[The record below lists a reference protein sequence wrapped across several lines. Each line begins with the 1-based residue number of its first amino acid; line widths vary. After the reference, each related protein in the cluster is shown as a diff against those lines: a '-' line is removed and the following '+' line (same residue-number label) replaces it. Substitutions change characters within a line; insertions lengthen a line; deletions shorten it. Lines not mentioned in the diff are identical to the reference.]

1 MGCATGSTRRWRPEV
16 PENLLEVRDL
26 TITPAGAETP
36 VLHDVSLSLAPGER
50 VGLIGESGSGKSL
63 TAQSVMGLLPE
74 ELHARGQVRLQGHS
88 GNLLEANEKTLA
100 GLRSEIV
107 SMVFQE
113 PMSALNP
120 LMRIGDQIAEVLRI
134 HGKVPRA
141 QIQTRVRELL
151 HDVHMPDP
159 DSARFAYPHQM
170 SGGQRQRVMLAIA
183 LANSPRL
190 LICDE
195 PTTALDVT
203 VQKHMLDLIAERVA
217 AVEAGLLFIT
227 HDLAVVAGVCDRVIV
242 MYRGRIVES
251 GSVDEIFTA
260 PKHEYTRGLLASSD
274 LESSDDRGRL
284 FTLKTALAYSGPQ
297 VDAESPAEADSS
309 DGAGESEESECR
321 EESTTSTR
329 SGHTGTAVAESTDDG
344 NDGAA
349 STRENDGAASVGESA
364 PLIEVSGVTRVF
376 RGRGLFGRRRS
387 QVTALGGI
395 DFTVAGGA
403 RLGIVGESGSGKSTL
418 LNILSGLDRPTTGH
432 VRVGD
437 IRVEAASS
445 QALRRLRENLQIVF
459 QDPFASLDPRMRIAD
474 IVSEPLIAAG
484 VDKDERIARVEEMIA
499 SVDLDADSL
508 RRYPHQFSGGQ
519 RQRISIARAL
529 VTRPQILV
537 ADEPVSALDVSV
549 RAQVLNLLTDLVDEY
564 ALTLLFVSHDLGVVK
579 HLCSDVIVMKAGQ
592 IIESG
597 ATEDIYAHP
606 QEEYTRRLIAATP
619 SLAEALAAG

>member
-1 MGCATGSTRRWRPEV
+1 MA
-16 PENLLEVRDL
+16 ENLLEVRDL
-26 TITPAGAETP
+26 TITPAGADAP
-36 VLHDVSLSLAPGER
+36 VLHDVSLTLAPGER

-63 TAQSVMGLLPE
+63 TAASVMGLLPE
-74 ELHARGQVRLQGHS
+74 ELRASGTVSLQGFA
-88 GNLLEANEKTLA
+88 GIVLDAKEKTLA
-100 GLRSEIV
+100 RMRSDVV

-134 HGKVPRA
+134 HGSVSRGDIPG
-141 QIQTRVRELL
+141 RVLDLL
-151 HDVHMPDP
+151 TSVHMPDP
-159 DSARFAYPHQM
+159 NSARFAYPHQM

-203 VQKHMLDLIAERVA
+203 VQKHMLDLISERIA

-242 MYRGRIVES
+242 MHAGRIVET
-251 GSVDEIFTA
+251 GSVREIFTN
-260 PKHEYTRGLLASSD
+260 PQHEYTRGLLASSD
-274 LESSDDRGRL
+274 LGATDENGKL
-284 FTLKTALAYSGPQ
+284 YTLKTALAYSGPKEERTP
-297 VDAESPAEADSS
+297 VTTVHAEDT
-309 DGAGESEESECR
+309 EEDTEDEKPRIASA
-321 EESTTSTR
+321 
-329 SGHTGTAVAESTDDG
+329 SGPVT
-344 NDGAA
+344 
-349 STRENDGAASVGESA
+349 A
-364 PLIEVSGVTRVF
+364 PLIEVTGVTKVF
-376 RGRGLFGRRRS
+376 KPRGMLFRRGS
-387 QVTALGGI
+387 PVQALRGI
-395 DFTVAGGA
+395 DFSVVAGQ

-418 LNILSGLDRPTTGH
+418 LTILSGLDRPTSGH

-437 IRVEAASS
+437 VRVESASTS
-445 QALRRLRENLQIVF
+445 ALRTLRENLQIVF
-459 QDPFASLDPRMRIAD
+459 QDPFSSLDPRMRVED
-474 IVSEPLIAAG
+474 IVSEPLVAQGMGRHERLAA
-484 VDKDERIARVEEMIA
+484 VEEMLLA
-499 SVDLDADSL
+499 VDLDPNAM

-549 RAQVLNLLTDLVDEY
+549 RAQVLNLLTDLVDDY

-579 HLCSDVIVMKAGQ
+579 HLCSDVIVMKDGH

-597 ATEDIYAHP
+597 TTEDIYATP
-606 QEEYTRRLIAATP
+606 RDDYTKSLIAATP
-619 SLAEALAAG
+619 SLAGALASTT

>member
-1 MGCATGSTRRWRPEV
+1 M
-16 PENLLEVRDL
+16 PENLLEVCDL

-74 ELHARGQVRLQGHS
+74 ELHAQGQVHLQGHS

-100 GLRSEIV
+100 GLRSDIV

-217 AVEAGLLFIT
+217 VVEAGLLFIT
-227 HDLAVVAGVCDRVIV
+227 HDLAVVAGVCDRVVV

-274 LESSDDRGRL
+274 LESTDDRGRL
-284 FTLKTALAYSGPQ
+284 FTPKTALAYSGPQ
-297 VDAESPAEADSS
+297 VEEAEPQPDARESQDS
-309 DGAGESEESECR
+309 E
-321 EESTTSTR
+321 
-329 SGHTGTAVAESTDDG
+329 
-344 NDGAA
+344 DGAA
-349 STRENDGAASVGESA
+349 SAKEGNGAASAKESA
-364 PLIEVSGVTRVF
+364 PLIEVSDVTRVF
-376 RGRGLFGRRRS
+376 RGRGLFGRGRS
-387 QVTALGGI
+387 RVTALGGI
-395 DFTVAGGA
+395 DFTVASGA

-474 IVSEPLIAAG
+474 IVAEPLIAAG
-484 VDKDERIARVEEMIA
+484 VDKDERTARVEEMIA
-499 SVDLDADSL
+499 AVDLDADSL

-579 HLCSDVIVMKAGQ
+579 HLCSEVIVMKSGQ

-597 ATEDIYAHP
+597 ATEDIYANP
-606 QEEYTRRLIAATP
+606 QEEYTRSLIAATP

>member
-1 MGCATGSTRRWRPEV
+1 M

-63 TAQSVMGLLPE
+63 TAQSVMGLLPD
-74 ELHARGQVRLQGHS
+74 ELHARGQVHLQGHS

-100 GLRSEIV
+100 GLRSDIV

-227 HDLAVVAGVCDRVIV
+227 HDLAVVAGICDRVVV

-274 LESSDDRGRL
+274 LESTDDRGRL
-284 FTLKTALAYSGPQ
+284 FTPKTALAYSGPQ
-297 VDAESPAEADSS
+297 VEEAEPQPDARESQDS
-309 DGAGESEESECR
+309 E
-321 EESTTSTR
+321 
-329 SGHTGTAVAESTDDG
+329 
-344 NDGAA
+344 DGAA
-349 STRENDGAASVGESA
+349 SATEDGGAASAREPA
-364 PLIEVSGVTRVF
+364 PLIEVSDVTRVF
-376 RGRGLFGRRRS
+376 RGRGLFGRGRS

-395 DFTVAGGA
+395 DFTVASGA

-474 IVSEPLIAAG
+474 IVAEPLIAAS
-484 VDKDERIARVEEMIA
+484 VDKDERTARVEEMIA
-499 SVDLDADSL
+499 AVDLDADSL

-579 HLCSDVIVMKAGQ
+579 HLCSEVIVMKSGQ

-597 ATEDIYAHP
+597 ATEDIYANP
-606 QEEYTRRLIAATP
+606 QEEYTRSLIAATP

>member
-1 MGCATGSTRRWRPEV
+1 MGCATDSIRRWRPGV
-16 PENLLEVRDL
+16 AENLLEVDGL
-26 TITPAGAETP
+26 TITPSGAEAA

-74 ELHARGQVRLQGHS
+74 ELHAQGRVSLQGHA
-88 GNLLEANEKTLA
+88 GNLLDANEKTLA
-100 GLRSEIV
+100 GLRSDIV

-141 QIQTRVRELL
+141 QIPNRVRELL
-151 HDVHMPDP
+151 SDVHMPDP
-159 DSARFAYPHQM
+159 DSARFAYPYQM

-203 VQKHMLDLIAERVA
+203 VQRKMLELIAERVA

-227 HDLAVVAGVCDRVIV
+227 HDLAVVAGICDRVIV
-242 MYRGRIVES
+242 MYQGRIVET
-251 GSVDEIFTA
+251 GTVTEIFTA

-274 LESSDDRGRL
+274 LEATDENGRL
-284 FTLKTALAYSGPQ
+284 YTLKTALGYSGPR
-297 VDAESPAEADSS
+297 AE
-309 DGAGESEESECR
+309 R
-321 EESTTSTR
+321 EESN
-329 SGHTGTAVAESTDDG
+329 GTADVEKDRSDG
-344 NDGAA
+344 NERAA
-349 STRENDGAASVGESA
+349 SARGSA
-364 PLIEVSGVTRVF
+364 PLIEVSDVTRVF
-376 RGRGLFGRRRS
+376 RGRGFFGRRRS
-387 QVTALGGI
+387 DVTALGGI
-395 DFTVAGGA
+395 DFSVAAGE

-445 QALRRLRENLQIVF
+445 QALRTLRENLQIVF
-459 QDPFASLDPRMRIAD
+459 QDPFASLDPRMRVAD
-474 IVSEPLIAAG
+474 IVAEPLIAAG
-484 VDKDERIARVEEMIA
+484 VDKDERMTRVEEMIA
-499 SVDLDADSL
+499 AVDLDTASL
-508 RRYPHQFSGGQ
+508 QRYPHQFSGGQ

-549 RAQVLNLLTDLVDEY
+549 RAQVLNLLTDLVEDY

-579 HLCSDVIVMKAGQ
+579 HLCSQIIVMKDGR
-592 IIESG
+592 IVESG
-597 ATEDIYAHP
+597 ATDDIYANP
-606 QEEYTRRLIAATP
+606 QEDYTRRLIAATP
-619 SLAEALAAG
+619 SLAEALAATG

>member
-1 MGCATGSTRRWRPEV
+1 M

-227 HDLAVVAGVCDRVIV
+227 HDLAVVAGVCDRVVV

-274 LESSDDRGRL
+274 LESTDDRGRL
-284 FTLKTALAYSGPQ
+284 FTPKTALAYSGPQ
-297 VDAESPAEADSS
+297 VEEAEPQPDARESQDS
-309 DGAGESEESECR
+309 E
-321 EESTTSTR
+321 
-329 SGHTGTAVAESTDDG
+329 
-344 NDGAA
+344 DGAA
-349 STRENDGAASVGESA
+349 SAKEGNGAASAKESA
-364 PLIEVSGVTRVF
+364 PLIEVSDVTRVF
-376 RGRGLFGRRRS
+376 RGRGLFGRGRS
-387 QVTALGGI
+387 RVTALGGI
-395 DFTVAGGA
+395 DFTVASGA

-474 IVSEPLIAAG
+474 IVAEPLIAAG
-484 VDKDERIARVEEMIA
+484 VDKDERTARVEEMIA
-499 SVDLDADSL
+499 AVDLDADSL

-579 HLCSDVIVMKAGQ
+579 HLCSEVIVMKSGQ

-597 ATEDIYAHP
+597 ATEDIYANP
-606 QEEYTRRLIAATP
+606 QEEYTRSLIAATP

>member
-1 MGCATGSTRRWRPEV
+1 M

-26 TITPAGAETP
+26 TITPTGAQEP
-36 VLHDVSLSLAPGER
+36 VLHDVSLDLAPGER

-74 ELHARGQVRLQGHS
+74 ELHPQGRVSLQGHA
-88 GNLLEANEKTLA
+88 GNLLEASEKTLA
-100 GLRSEIV
+100 GMRSDIV

-134 HGKVPRA
+134 HGTVPRS
-141 QIQTRVRELL
+141 QTPARVRELL
-151 HDVHMPDP
+151 ADVHMPDP

-203 VQKHMLDLIAERVA
+203 VQRRMLELIAERVA
-217 AVEAGLLFIT
+217 AVQAGLLFIT
-227 HDLAVVAGVCDRVIV
+227 HDLAVVAGICDRVIV
-242 MYRGRIVES
+242 MYRGRVVET
-251 GSVDEIFTA
+251 GTVTEIFTA
-260 PKHEYTRGLLASSD
+260 PRHEYTRGLLASSD
-274 LESSDDRGRL
+274 LEATDDRGRL
-284 FTLKTALAYSGPQ
+284 YTLTTALGYEGPR
-297 VDAESPAEADSS
+297 VPDADEPSAGQGTVRATDGHRTADRDASATGRDVGGAPERTVGGDDASESSATVGDDA
-309 DGAGESEESECR
+309 
-321 EESTTSTR
+321 
-329 SGHTGTAVAESTDDG
+329 TDARG
-344 NDGAA
+344 GAA
-349 STRENDGAASVGESA
+349 SASGSA
-364 PLIEVSGVTRVF
+364 PLIEVSEVTRIF

-387 QVTALGGI
+387 DVTALSGI
-395 DFTVAGGA
+395 DFSVSAGE

-418 LNILSGLDRPTTGH
+418 LNILSGLDRPTTGN
-432 VRVGD
+432 VRVDD

-445 QALRRLRENLQIVF
+445 QALRTMRENLQIVF
-459 QDPFASLDPRMRIAD
+459 QDPFASLDPRMRVAD
-474 IVSEPLIAAG
+474 IVAEPLIAAG
-484 VDKDERIARVEEMIA
+484 VDRDERRARVEEMIEA
-499 SVDLDADSL
+499 VDLDVESL

-529 VTRPQILV
+529 VTRPRILV

-549 RAQVLNLLTDLVDEY
+549 RAQVLNLLTDLVEDY

-579 HLCSDVIVMKAGQ
+579 HLCSRIIVMKDGR
-592 IIESG
+592 IVETG
-597 ATEDIYAHP
+597 ATEDIYATP

-619 SLAEALAAG
+619 SLAEALAATG

>member
-63 TAQSVMGLLPE
+63 TAQSVMGLLPD
-74 ELHARGQVRLQGHS
+74 ELHARGQVHLQGHS

-100 GLRSEIV
+100 GLRSDIV

-134 HGKVPRA
+134 HGKVPRG
-141 QIQTRVRELL
+141 QIPTRVRELL

-217 AVEAGLLFIT
+217 AVDAGLLFIT
-227 HDLAVVAGVCDRVIV
+227 HDLAVVAGVCDRVVV

-274 LESSDDRGRL
+274 LESTDDRGRL
-284 FTLKTALAYSGPQ
+284 FTPKTALAYSGPQ
-297 VDAESPAEADSS
+297 VEEAEPQPDARESQDS
-309 DGAGESEESECR
+309 E
-321 EESTTSTR
+321 
-329 SGHTGTAVAESTDDG
+329 
-344 NDGAA
+344 DGAA
-349 STRENDGAASVGESA
+349 SAKEGNGAASAKESA
-364 PLIEVSGVTRVF
+364 PLIEVSDVTRVF
-376 RGRGLFGRRRS
+376 RGRGLFVRGRSR
-387 QVTALGGI
+387 VTALGGI
-395 DFTVAGGA
+395 DFTVASGA

-474 IVSEPLIAAG
+474 IVAEPLIAAG
-484 VDKDERIARVEEMIA
+484 VDKDERTARVEEMIA
-499 SVDLDADSL
+499 AVDLDTDSL

-579 HLCSDVIVMKAGQ
+579 HLCSEVIVMKSGQ

-597 ATEDIYAHP
+597 ATEDIYANP
-606 QEEYTRRLIAATP
+606 QEEYTRSLIAATP

>member
-1 MGCATGSTRRWRPEV
+1 M
-16 PENLLEVRDL
+16 PENLLEVCDL

-141 QIQTRVRELL
+141 QIPTRVRELL

-203 VQKHMLDLIAERVA
+203 VQKQMLDLIAERVA

-274 LESSDDRGRL
+274 LESTDDRGRL

-349 STRENDGAASVGESA
+349 STRENDGAASVWESA

>member
-1 MGCATGSTRRWRPEV
+1 M

-63 TAQSVMGLLPE
+63 TAQSVMGLLPD
-74 ELHARGQVRLQGHS
+74 ELHARGQVHLQGHS

-100 GLRSEIV
+100 GLRSDIV

-227 HDLAVVAGVCDRVIV
+227 HDLAVVAGVCDRVVV

-274 LESSDDRGRL
+274 LESTDDRGRL
-284 FTLKTALAYSGPQ
+284 FTPKTALAYSGPQ
-297 VDAESPAEADSS
+297 VEEAEPQPDARESQDS
-309 DGAGESEESECR
+309 E
-321 EESTTSTR
+321 
-329 SGHTGTAVAESTDDG
+329 
-344 NDGAA
+344 DGAA
-349 STRENDGAASVGESA
+349 SAKEGNGAASAKESA
-364 PLIEVSGVTRVF
+364 PLIEVSDVTRVF
-376 RGRGLFGRRRS
+376 RGRGLFGRGRS
-387 QVTALGGI
+387 RVTALGGI
-395 DFTVAGGA
+395 DFTVASGA

-474 IVSEPLIAAG
+474 IVAEPLIAAS
-484 VDKDERIARVEEMIA
+484 VDKDERTARVEEMIA
-499 SVDLDADSL
+499 AVDLDADSL

-579 HLCSDVIVMKAGQ
+579 HLCSEVIVMKSGQ

-597 ATEDIYAHP
+597 ATEDIYANP
-606 QEEYTRRLIAATP
+606 QEEYTRSLIAATP

>member
-1 MGCATGSTRRWRPEV
+1 M

-63 TAQSVMGLLPE
+63 TAQSVMGLLPD
-74 ELHARGQVRLQGHS
+74 ELHARGQVHLQGHS

-100 GLRSEIV
+100 GLRSDIV

-227 HDLAVVAGVCDRVIV
+227 HDLAVVAGICDRVVV

-274 LESSDDRGRL
+274 LESTDDRGRL
-284 FTLKTALAYSGPQ
+284 FTPKTALAYSGPQ
-297 VDAESPAEADSS
+297 VEEAEPQPDARESQDS
-309 DGAGESEESECR
+309 E
-321 EESTTSTR
+321 
-329 SGHTGTAVAESTDDG
+329 
-344 NDGAA
+344 DGAA
-349 STRENDGAASVGESA
+349 SAKEGNGAASAKESA
-364 PLIEVSGVTRVF
+364 PLIEVSDVTRVF
-376 RGRGLFGRRRS
+376 RGRGLFGRGRS
-387 QVTALGGI
+387 RVTALGGI
-395 DFTVAGGA
+395 DFTVASGA

-474 IVSEPLIAAG
+474 IVAEPLIAAG
-484 VDKDERIARVEEMIA
+484 VDKDERTARVEEMIA
-499 SVDLDADSL
+499 AVDLDADSL

-579 HLCSDVIVMKAGQ
+579 HLCSEVIVMKSGQ

-597 ATEDIYAHP
+597 ATEDIYANP
-606 QEEYTRRLIAATP
+606 QEEYTRSLIAATP

>member
-1 MGCATGSTRRWRPEV
+1 M

-74 ELHARGQVRLQGHS
+74 ELHAQGQVHLQGHS

-100 GLRSEIV
+100 GLRSDIV

-141 QIQTRVRELL
+141 QIPTRVRELL

-170 SGGQRQRVMLAIA
+170 SGGQRQRVMLAID

-227 HDLAVVAGVCDRVIV
+227 HDLAVVAGVCDRVVV

-274 LESSDDRGRL
+274 LESTDDRGRL
-284 FTLKTALAYSGPQ
+284 FTPKTALAYSGPQ
-297 VDAESPAEADSS
+297 VEEAEPQPDARESQDS
-309 DGAGESEESECR
+309 E
-321 EESTTSTR
+321 
-329 SGHTGTAVAESTDDG
+329 
-344 NDGAA
+344 DGAA
-349 STRENDGAASVGESA
+349 SAKEGNGAASAKESA
-364 PLIEVSGVTRVF
+364 PLIEVSDVTRVF
-376 RGRGLFGRRRS
+376 RGRGLFGRGRS
-387 QVTALGGI
+387 RVTALGGI
-395 DFTVAGGA
+395 DFTVASGA

-474 IVSEPLIAAG
+474 IVAEPLIAAG
-484 VDKDERIARVEEMIA
+484 VDKDERTARVEEMIA
-499 SVDLDADSL
+499 AVDLDADSL

-579 HLCSDVIVMKAGQ
+579 HLCSEVIVMKSGQ

-597 ATEDIYAHP
+597 ATEDIYANP
-606 QEEYTRRLIAATP
+606 QEEYTRSLIAATP

>member
-1 MGCATGSTRRWRPEV
+1 M

-74 ELHARGQVRLQGHS
+74 ELHAQGQVHLQGHS

-141 QIQTRVRELL
+141 QIPTRVRELL

-203 VQKHMLDLIAERVA
+203 VQKQMLDLIAERVA

-274 LESSDDRGRL
+274 LESTDDRGRL

-564 ALTLLFVSHDLGVVK
+564 ALTLLFVSHDLGVVE
-579 HLCSDVIVMKAGQ
+579 HLCSDVIVMKDGQ

-597 ATEDIYAHP
+597 VTEDIYAHP

-619 SLAEALAAG
+619 NLAEALAAG

>member
-1 MGCATGSTRRWRPEV
+1 M

-74 ELHARGQVRLQGHS
+74 ELHAQGQVHLQGHS

-100 GLRSEIV
+100 GLRSDIV

-141 QIQTRVRELL
+141 QIPTRVRELL

-227 HDLAVVAGVCDRVIV
+227 HDLAVVAGVCDRVVV

-274 LESSDDRGRL
+274 LESTDDRGRL
-284 FTLKTALAYSGPQ
+284 FTPKTALAYSGPQ
-297 VDAESPAEADSS
+297 VEEAEPQPDARESQDS
-309 DGAGESEESECR
+309 E
-321 EESTTSTR
+321 
-329 SGHTGTAVAESTDDG
+329 
-344 NDGAA
+344 DGAA
-349 STRENDGAASVGESA
+349 SAKEGNGAASAKESA
-364 PLIEVSGVTRVF
+364 PLIEVSDVTRVF
-376 RGRGLFGRRRS
+376 RGRGLFGRGRS
-387 QVTALGGI
+387 RVTALGGI
-395 DFTVAGGA
+395 DFTVASGA

-445 QALRRLRENLQIVF
+445 QALRRLRQNLQIVF

-474 IVSEPLIAAG
+474 IVAEPLIAAG
-484 VDKDERIARVEEMIA
+484 VDKDERTARVEEMIA
-499 SVDLDADSL
+499 AVDLDADSL

-579 HLCSDVIVMKAGQ
+579 HLCSEVIVMKSGQ

-597 ATEDIYAHP
+597 ATENIYANP
-606 QEEYTRRLIAATP
+606 QEEYTRSLIAATP

>member
-1 MGCATGSTRRWRPEV
+1 M

-63 TAQSVMGLLPE
+63 TAQSVMGLLPD
-74 ELHARGQVRLQGHS
+74 ELHARGQVHLQGHS

-100 GLRSEIV
+100 GLRSDIV

-227 HDLAVVAGVCDRVIV
+227 HDLAVVAGVCDRVVV

-274 LESSDDRGRL
+274 LESTDDRGRL
-284 FTLKTALAYSGPQ
+284 FTPKTALAYSGPQ
-297 VDAESPAEADSS
+297 VEEAEPQPDARESQDS
-309 DGAGESEESECR
+309 E
-321 EESTTSTR
+321 
-329 SGHTGTAVAESTDDG
+329 
-344 NDGAA
+344 DGAA
-349 STRENDGAASVGESA
+349 SAKEGNGAASAKESA
-364 PLIEVSGVTRVF
+364 PLIEVSDVTRVF
-376 RGRGLFGRRRS
+376 RGRGLFGRGRS
-387 QVTALGGI
+387 RVTALGGI
-395 DFTVAGGA
+395 DFTVASGA

-445 QALRRLRENLQIVF
+445 QALRHLRENLQIVF

-474 IVSEPLIAAG
+474 IVAEPLIAAG
-484 VDKDERIARVEEMIA
+484 VDKDERTARVEEMIA
-499 SVDLDADSL
+499 AVDLDTDSL

-579 HLCSDVIVMKAGQ
+579 HLCSEVIVMKSGQ

-597 ATEDIYAHP
+597 ATEDIYANP
-606 QEEYTRRLIAATP
+606 QEEYTRSLIAATP

>member
-1 MGCATGSTRRWRPEV
+1 M
-16 PENLLEVRDL
+16 PENLLEVCDL

-141 QIQTRVRELL
+141 QIPTRVRELL

-227 HDLAVVAGVCDRVIV
+227 HDLAVVAGVCDRVVV

-274 LESSDDRGRL
+274 LESTDDRGRL
-284 FTLKTALAYSGPQ
+284 FTPKTALAYSGPQ
-297 VDAESPAEADSS
+297 VEEAEPQPDARESQDS
-309 DGAGESEESECR
+309 E
-321 EESTTSTR
+321 
-329 SGHTGTAVAESTDDG
+329 
-344 NDGAA
+344 DGAA
-349 STRENDGAASVGESA
+349 SAKEGNGAASAKESA
-364 PLIEVSGVTRVF
+364 PLIEVSDVTRVF
-376 RGRGLFGRRRS
+376 RGRGLFGRGRS
-387 QVTALGGI
+387 RVTALGGI
-395 DFTVAGGA
+395 DFTVASGA

-474 IVSEPLIAAG
+474 IVAEPLIAAS
-484 VDKDERIARVEEMIA
+484 VDKDERTARVEEMIA
-499 SVDLDADSL
+499 AVDLDADSL

-579 HLCSDVIVMKAGQ
+579 HLCSEVIVMKSGQ

-597 ATEDIYAHP
+597 ATEDIYANP
-606 QEEYTRRLIAATP
+606 QEEYTRSLIAATP

>member
-1 MGCATGSTRRWRPEV
+1 MACATGSTRRWRPEV

-74 ELHARGQVRLQGHS
+74 ELHAQGQVHLQGHS

-100 GLRSEIV
+100 GLRSDIV

-141 QIQTRVRELL
+141 QIPTRVRELL

-227 HDLAVVAGVCDRVIV
+227 HDLAVVAGVCDRVVV

-274 LESSDDRGRL
+274 LESTDDRGRL
-284 FTLKTALAYSGPQ
+284 FTPKTALAYSGPQ
-297 VDAESPAEADSS
+297 VEEAEPQPDARESQDS
-309 DGAGESEESECR
+309 E
-321 EESTTSTR
+321 
-329 SGHTGTAVAESTDDG
+329 
-344 NDGAA
+344 DGAA
-349 STRENDGAASVGESA
+349 SAKEGNGAASAKESA
-364 PLIEVSGVTRVF
+364 PLIEVSDVTRVF
-376 RGRGLFGRRRS
+376 RGRGLFGRGRS
-387 QVTALGGI
+387 RVTALGGI
-395 DFTVAGGA
+395 DFTVASGA

-445 QALRRLRENLQIVF
+445 QALRRLRQNLQIVF

-474 IVSEPLIAAG
+474 IVAEPLIAAG
-484 VDKDERIARVEEMIA
+484 VDKDERTARVEEMIA
-499 SVDLDADSL
+499 AVDLDADSL

-579 HLCSDVIVMKAGQ
+579 HLCSEVIVMKSGQ

-597 ATEDIYAHP
+597 ATENIYANP
-606 QEEYTRRLIAATP
+606 QEEYTRSLIAATP

>member
-1 MGCATGSTRRWRPEV
+1 M

-36 VLHDVSLSLAPGER
+36 VLHQVSLSLAEGER

-74 ELHARGQVRLQGHS
+74 ELHAQGSVRLQGHA

-100 GLRSEIV
+100 GLRSDIV

-120 LMRIGDQIAEVLRI
+120 LMRIGDQIGEVLRL
-134 HGKVPRA
+134 HGRVPRA
-141 QIQTRVRELL
+141 QIPGRVRELL
-151 HDVHMPDP
+151 ADVHLPDP

-203 VQKHMLDLIAERVA
+203 VQRRMLELIAERVA

-242 MYRGRIVES
+242 MYRGRIVET
-251 GSVDEIFTA
+251 GTVTEIFTA
-260 PKHEYTRGLLASSD
+260 PQHEYTRGLLASSD
-274 LESSDDRGRL
+274 LESTDDRGRL
-284 FTLKTALAYSGPQ
+284 FTLKTALDYQGPR
-297 VDAESPAEADSS
+297 VPTGVSAAETTITDRVRDTGHVKDTGRRANSE
-309 DGAGESEESECR
+309 GAGAVVAADR
-321 EESTTSTR
+321 AADGDQAAGGNL
-329 SGHTGTAVAESTDDG
+329 SGDG
-344 NDGAA
+344 NGAADDRGGAA
-349 STRENDGAASVGESA
+349 SAAESE
-364 PLIEVSGVTRVF
+364 PLIEVSDVTRIF
-376 RGRGLFGRRRS
+376 TGRGLFGRRRAD
-387 QVTALGGI
+387 VTALGGI
-395 DFTVAGGA
+395 DFSVAAGE

-445 QALRRLRENLQIVF
+445 AALRSLRENLQIVF
-459 QDPFASLDPRMRIAD
+459 QDPFASLDPRMRVAD
-474 IVSEPLIAAG
+474 IVAEPLVAAG
-484 VDKDERIARVEEMIA
+484 VDKDERRARVEEMIA
-499 SVDLDADSL
+499 AVDLDGQSL

-549 RAQVLNLLTDLVDEY
+549 RAQVLNLLTDLVEDY
-564 ALTLLFVSHDLGVVK
+564 ALTLLFVSHDLGVVR
-579 HLCSDVIVMKAGQ
+579 HLCSQIIVMKDGR
-592 IIESG
+592 IVETG
-597 ATEDIYAHP
+597 ATDDIYSDP
-606 QEEYTRRLIAATP
+606 QEDYTRRLIAATP
-619 SLAEALAAG
+619 SLTEALAATG

>member
-1 MGCATGSTRRWRPEV
+1 M
-16 PENLLEVRDL
+16 PENLLEVCDL

-141 QIQTRVRELL
+141 QIPTRVRELL

-274 LESSDDRGRL
+274 LESTDDRGRL

>member
-1 MGCATGSTRRWRPEV
+1 MGCVTGSTRRWRPEV

-26 TITPAGAETP
+26 TITPAGANAP

-74 ELHARGQVRLQGHS
+74 ELHARGQMHLQGHS

-100 GLRSEIV
+100 GLRSDIV

-134 HGKVPRA
+134 HGKVPRG
-141 QIQTRVRELL
+141 QIPARVRELL
-151 HDVHMPDP
+151 GDVHMPDP

-203 VQKHMLDLIAERVA
+203 VQKHMLDLIADRVS

-242 MYRGRIVES
+242 MYRGRIVET
-251 GSVDEIFTA
+251 GSVNEIFTA

-274 LESSDDRGRL
+274 LEATDDRGRL

-297 VDAESPAEADSS
+297 VEGVEDSADAGKPGDLRDEPQI
-309 DGAGESEESECR
+309 
-321 EESTTSTR
+321 STR
-329 SGHTGTAVAESTDDG
+329 PEHTGTSVVGAVDDDSVG
-344 NDGAA
+344 TASVRDDDRAA
-349 STRENDGAASVGESA
+349 SARDSA
-364 PLIEVSGVTRVF
+364 PLIEVSDVTRVF

-387 QVTALGGI
+387 DVTALGGI
-395 DFTVAGGA
+395 DFTVVAGA

-437 IRVEAASS
+437 IRVEAANS

-459 QDPFASLDPRMRIAD
+459 QDPFASLDPRMRIVD
-474 IVSEPLIAAG
+474 IVAEPLIAAG
-484 VDKDERIARVEEMIA
+484 VDNDERAARVEEMIA
-499 SVDLDADSL
+499 AVDLDADSL

-564 ALTLLFVSHDLGVVK
+564 ALTLLFVSHDLGVVR
-579 HLCSDVIVMKAGQ
+579 HLCSDVIVMKGGQ
-592 IIESG
+592 IVESG
-597 ATEDIYAHP
+597 ATEDIYANP

>member
-1 MGCATGSTRRWRPEV
+1 M
-16 PENLLEVRDL
+16 PENLLEVDGL

-63 TAQSVMGLLPE
+63 TAQSVMGLLPD
-74 ELHARGQVRLQGHS
+74 ELHARGHVQLQGHH
-88 GNLLEANEKTLA
+88 GNLLDANEKTLA
-100 GLRSEIV
+100 GLRSDIV

-134 HGKVPRA
+134 HGKAPRA
-141 QIQTRVRELL
+141 QIPARVGALL
-151 HDVHMPDP
+151 TDVRMPDP

-183 LANSPRL
+183 LANSPQL

-203 VQKHMLDLIAERVA
+203 VQRHMLDLIAERVA
-217 AVEAGLLFIT
+217 AVHAGLLFIT

-242 MYRGRIVES
+242 MYQGRIVET
-251 GSVDEIFTA
+251 GTVTEIFTD
-260 PKHEYTRGLLASSD
+260 PQHEYTRGLLASSD
-274 LESSDDRGRL
+274 LEATDDNGRL
-284 FTLKTALAYSGPQ
+284 FTLRTALSYAGP
-297 VDAESPAEADSS
+297 VASPGEADSKAAHA
-309 DGAGESEESECR
+309 GAAGEAGATNQNDARRPAGEV
-321 EESTTSTR
+321 TAPGNTAHGNGA
-329 SGHTGTAVAESTDDG
+329 SGNVATDDDG
-344 NDGAA
+344 GAA
-349 STRENDGAASVGESA
+349 SAKDSV
-364 PLIEVSGVTRVF
+364 PLIDVTDVTRVF
-376 RGRGLFGRRRS
+376 KGRGLLGRRRAD
-387 QVTALGGI
+387 VTALGGV
-395 DFTVAGGA
+395 DFSVAAGE

-445 QALRRLRENLQIVF
+445 QALRTLRENLQIVF
-459 QDPFASLDPRMRIAD
+459 QDPFASLDPRMRVAD
-474 IVSEPLIAAG
+474 IVAEPLIAAG
-484 VDKDERIARVEEMIA
+484 VDKDERMSRVEEMIA
-499 SVDLDADSL
+499 AVDLDAHSL
-508 RRYPHQFSGGQ
+508 GRYPHQFSGGQ

-529 VTRPQILV
+529 VTRPQILI

-549 RAQVLNLLTDLVDEY
+549 RAQVLNLLTDLVDDY

-579 HLCSDVIVMKAGQ
+579 HLCSQLIVMKDGR
-592 IIESG
+592 IVESG
-597 ATEDIYAHP
+597 ATEDIYANP
-606 QEEYTRRLIAATP
+606 QQEYTRKLIAATP
-619 SLAEALAAG
+619 NLTDALASSG

>member
-1 MGCATGSTRRWRPEV
+1 MPEK
-16 PENLLEVRDL
+16 LLEVRDL
-26 TITPAGAETP
+26 TITPAGAEAP

-74 ELHARGQVRLQGHS
+74 ELHASGQVHLQGHS

-100 GLRSEIV
+100 GLRSDIV

-141 QIQTRVRELL
+141 QIPTRVRELL

-203 VQKHMLDLIAERVA
+203 VQKHMLGLIAERVA

-274 LESSDDRGRL
+274 LESTDDRGRL
-284 FTLKTALAYSGPQ
+284 FTLKTALDYSGPQ
-297 VDAESPAEADSS
+297 VE
-309 DGAGESEESECR
+309 
-321 EESTTSTR
+321 
-329 SGHTGTAVAESTDDG
+329 AESTDD
-344 NDGAA
+344 D
-349 STRENDGAASVGESA
+349 NDGAASVRKNDGIASVRESA
-364 PLIEVSGVTRVF
+364 PLIEVSDVTRVF

-395 DFTVAGGA
+395 DFTVAAGA

-474 IVSEPLIAAG
+474 IVAEPLIAAG

-499 SVDLDADSL
+499 AVDLDADSL

-549 RAQVLNLLTDLVDEY
+549 RAQVLNLFTDLVDEY

-579 HLCSDVIVMKAGQ
+579 HLCSDVIVMKDGQ

-619 SLAEALAAG
+619 NLAEALAAG

>member
-16 PENLLEVRDL
+16 SENLLEVRDL

-63 TAQSVMGLLPE
+63 TAQSVMGLLPD
-74 ELHARGQVRLQGHS
+74 ELHARGQVHLQGHS

-100 GLRSEIV
+100 GLRSDIV

-227 HDLAVVAGVCDRVIV
+227 HDLAVVAGVCDRVVV

-274 LESSDDRGRL
+274 LESTDDRGRL
-284 FTLKTALAYSGPQ
+284 FTPKTALAYSGPQ
-297 VDAESPAEADSS
+297 VEEAEPQPDARESQDS
-309 DGAGESEESECR
+309 E
-321 EESTTSTR
+321 
-329 SGHTGTAVAESTDDG
+329 
-344 NDGAA
+344 DGAA
-349 STRENDGAASVGESA
+349 SAKEGNGAASAKESA
-364 PLIEVSGVTRVF
+364 PLIEVSDVTRVF
-376 RGRGLFGRRRS
+376 RGRGLFGRGRS
-387 QVTALGGI
+387 RVTALGGI
-395 DFTVAGGA
+395 DFTVASGA

-474 IVSEPLIAAG
+474 IVAEPLIAAS
-484 VDKDERIARVEEMIA
+484 VDKDERTARVEEMIA
-499 SVDLDADSL
+499 AVDLDADSL

-579 HLCSDVIVMKAGQ
+579 HLCSEVIVMKSGQ

-597 ATEDIYAHP
+597 ATEDIYANP
-606 QEEYTRRLIAATP
+606 QEEYTRSLIAATP